1 MFDSYKIWKKKWK
14 ILNKNVSKKKKSYKI
29 FFYLNV
35 DGNKIKLY

>member
-14 ILNKNVSKKKKSYKI
+14 ILRKNVSKKKSYKI